1 MDSGHNN
8 DRTAAA
14 TRLGDGGAGRGVLL
28 LALALF
34 LLLPVYGAA
43 TAGEY
48 PAGARFPTIVVYV
61 GFG

>member
-1 MDSGHNN
+1 MKSGYNN
-8 DRTAAA
+8 DRTTPA
-14 TRLGDGGAGRGVLL
+14 TRLGAGGGGRGMLF

-43 TAGEY
+43 IAGEH
-48 PAGARFPTIVVYV
+48 AADARFPTIVVYV